1 MGNVIIGFEQILSAQ
16 ALLILLVG
24 LCIGILFGATPGLS
38 TSMGMAFMLPITY
51 AMQPMMAFVMMT
63 GLYIGGTS
71 GGLITA
77 TLIGIPGTPASV
89 ATVFDGYPLAKRG
102 EPGRALG
109 LGIVSSFLGG
119 MISLIFLF
127 LFAPSLAS
135 VAINFGPA
143 DYFSVSFFALTLIAG
158 LSSGNMVKGLISG
171 IVGLMLATVGGA
183 PLDNT
188 TRYIMGISDFRNGY
202 QLVCVL
208 IGVYAVTELFS
219 YAETAHKEQKLKIKE
234 ERIRGLGVKIS
245 EFKSEIG
252 GVIRAALI
260 GTGIGMLPG
269 IGAGTSNILA
279 YSVAKNASKHP
290 EEFGHGAKS
299 GIIASETANNA
310 VTGGALI
317 PLLSLG
323 IPGDAG
329 TAIFLAALTLHGI
342 APGPLVFTKNGNEIY
357 AIFAALIVGNIFMIL
372 VMTGCM
378 RWFIKLVKIPKSLML
393 STAIVMC
400 IVGAFGV
407 NNRVFDM
414 WTVLICG
421 VIGYVM
427 IKFGFDM
434 TPLVMGFILGKT
446 VETNLL
452 RGLQFS
458 DGSFLAF
465 VQRPISALFLGIT
478 AVYLVL
484 TIIKEI
490 RKSTRKSAENK

>member
-1 MGNVIIGFEQILSAQ
+1 MGNFVIGFEQILSAQ

-119 MISLIFLF
+119 MISLIFLV

-188 TRYIMGISDFRNGY
+188 TRYTMGISDFRNGY

-234 ERIRGLGVKIS
+234 ERIRGLGVKLS

-290 EEFGHGAKS
+290 EEFGHGTKS

-393 STAIVMC
+393 STVIVMC

>member
-1 MGNVIIGFEQILSAQ
+1 MGNFVIGFEQILSAQ

-188 TRYIMGISDFRNGY
+188 TRYTMGISDFRNGY

-234 ERIRGLGVKIS
+234 ERIRGLGVKLS

-290 EEFGHGAKS
+290 EEFGHGTKS

-393 STAIVMC
+393 STVIVMC

>member
-1 MGNVIIGFEQILSAQ
+1 MENFVIGFSQILSVQ
-16 ALLILLVG
+16 TLLILLAG

-38 TSMGMAFMLPITY
+38 TSMGMAFMLPVTY
-51 AMQPMMAFVMMT
+51 AMAPMMAFVMMT

-77 TLIGIPGTPASV
+77 TLLGIPGTPASV
-89 ATVFDGYPLAKRG
+89 ATVFDGYPLSKRG

-109 LGIVSSFLGG
+109 LGIVASFCGG
-119 MISLIFLF
+119 MISLVFLF

-135 VAINFGPA
+135 IAIHFGPA

-158 LSSGNMVKGLISG
+158 LSSGNMIKGLLSG
-171 IVGLMLATVGGA
+171 LVGLMLATVGGA

-188 TRYIMGISDFRNGY
+188 TRFTMGISDFRNGF

-208 IGVYAVTELFS
+208 IGVYAVTELFA
-219 YAETAHKEQKLKIKE
+219 YAETAHKDQKLEFKDGK
-234 ERIRGLGVKIS
+234 IRGLGVKLS
-245 EFKSEIG
+245 EFKGEVIG
-252 GVIRAALI
+252 ILRAAVI

-290 EEFGHGAKS
+290 EEFGKGSKS

-342 APGPLVFTKNGNEIY
+342 APGPLVFSKNGTEIY
-357 AIFAALIVGNIFMIL
+357 AIFAALIVGNIFMLI

-378 RWFIKLVKIPKSLML
+378 RGFIRMVKIPKNLML
-393 STAIVMC
+393 SVVIVMC

-414 WTVLICG
+414 WSVLICG
-421 VIGYVM
+421 IIGYVM
-427 IKFGFDM
+427 VKLGFDM
-434 TPLVMGFILGKT
+434 TPLVMGFVLGGT

-458 DGSFLAF
+458 DGSFLSF
-465 VQRPISALFLGIT
+465 FQRPISAIFLGFT
-478 AVYLVL
+478 ALYILY
-484 TIIKEI
+484 TIIIEV
-490 RKSTRKSAENK
+490 RKAKKKV